1 MRRYQ
6 LQMIALVAMWIGGI
20 EIVASFLVH
29 YWFAFNI
36 PYTPFFFLL
45 LLLGIVTY
53 FLARMV

>member
-6 LQMIALVAMWIGGI
+6 LQMIALVAVWIGGI

-29 YWFAFNI
+29 YWFQFSI
-36 PYTPFFFLL
+36 PYTPLFFLL

-53 FLARMV
+53 LLARII